1 MSNLLNDIK
10 KLIKNL
16 FYLSE
21 GMYPVTAKKIKLKN
35 NQSLIN
41 YLSEIYECE
50 KKEINKSDTV
60 FFFERVCNN
69 TDPFDLLLKKNAES
83 FSKLYAFLKNNFST
97 ISVYRIEKETQI
109 HIVILLSNDKENIF
123 LLETMAEETG

>member
-21 GMYPVTAKKIKLKN
+21 GMHPVTAQKIKLKN
-35 NQSLIN
+35 NQTLIN
-41 YLSEIYECE
+41 YISETYECE
-50 KKEINKSDTV
+50 TKEINKVDEDD
-60 FFFERVCNN
+60 FFKRVCNS
-69 TDPFDLLLKKNAES
+69 TDPFDLLLKENAES

-97 ISVYRIEKETQI
+97 IAVYRIEKGTQI
-109 HIVILLSNDKENIF
+109 PILIILSNEEDIF